1 MTDADQNNE
10 EFETL
15 QGELEEKEKD
25 LTFVKYRQN
34 LIERQK
40 EMLKEFA
47 DHVTSER
54 KNGSD
59 KQVSH

>member
-1 MTDADQNNE
+1 M
-10 EFETL
+10 
-15 QGELEEKEKD
+15 
-25 LTFVKYRQN
+25 FVKYRQN